1 MSTIFVGTLVFD
13 LGIFRDKLDDG
24 DLDFGREIIRVLRT
38 LLVGDRTNQFMESK
52 RASTSFE
59 ALNRQQGSFDHS
71 ILFY

>member
-1 MSTIFVGTLVFD
+1 MSTIFVGILVFD
-13 LGIFRDKLDDG
+13 LGIFWDQLDDG

-59 ALNRQQGSFDHS
+59 ALNRQ
-71 ILFY
+71 